1 MTPNVSDGGSCRT
14 PDLDLNQSNTPD
26 CLERPDRLE
35 ISPIPPL
42 IPKTIPSKETVEM
55 DFGPSSGPDRPPESA
70 RVVCAEPSKEPDQ
83 TSLVKT
89 PVNSICDFSVGEE
102 TAEKEPNRVEIIQ
115 MSDDVTENE
124 DNEPVIIK
132 MTDDVIESED
142 GSDDVIDDIITIPV
156 EDMGVKSEIFDLR
169 MGQNQ
174 MTPNQMTHNSMTH
187 NQMNHNQMNHNQML
201 QSLRQ
206 NIQLSVNNDSK
217 RKFNGA
223 QFQNQNRSVRPS
235 DWSKPDTSSLQFK
248 PINTPESR
256 LSSSSFSSGLPSS
269 IDFDQPGSPPA
280 SLDGFTTY
288 VINQENYHR
297 NDLILGQVWS
307 FGLLNG
313 RTLVKF

>member
-1 MTPNVSDGGSCRT
+1 
-14 PDLDLNQSNTPD
+14 
-26 CLERPDRLE
+26 
-35 ISPIPPL
+35 
-42 IPKTIPSKETVEM
+42 M
-55 DFGPSSGPDRPPESA
+55 DFGPSSGLDRNEEIA
-70 RVVCAEPSKEPDQ
+70 LAELTKEPDQ

-102 TAEKEPNRVEIIQ
+102 PAEKEPFEIIK
-115 MSDDVTENE
+115 MTDDVIENE
-124 DNEPVIIK
+124 DDEPVIIK
-132 MTDDVIESED
+132 MTDEAIESED

-156 EDMGVKSEIFDLR
+156 EDMGVKSESFDLR
-169 MGQNQ
+169 MAQ
-174 MTPNQMTHNSMTH
+174 NQMTHNSMTQ
-187 NQMNHNQMNHNQML
+187 NQMNHSQITHNQML

-206 NIQLSVNNDSK
+206 NAQFSANNDSK

-223 QFQNQNRSVRPS
+223 QFQNQRSVQAS
-235 DWSKPDTSSLQFK
+235 DWSIPMKKTLPSEASSLQFK

-297 NDLILGQVWS
+297 NELTYGEMKVIFLSSTCPIGP
-307 FGLLNG
+307 
-313 RTLVKF
+313 